1 MKKTKMKLTGFLAF
15 ALLSISI
22 LSYGVSGAAFADSHN
37 LPPISVSS
45 ELTIYSNGNNVVISG
60 DIRNYDSTLHSGQD
74 ITVIVKSPDNNLVT
88 INQISP
94 NSEGSSHLL

>member
-15 ALLSISI
+15 TLLSISI

-37 LPPISVSS
+37 VPPISVSS
-45 ELTIYSNGNNVVISG
+45 ELTIYSNGNNVVVSG

-94 NSEGSSHLL
+94 NSDG